1 MTNKLEKLADKLDS
15 MKMWVLNDKND
26 FFGFNCTTFIVEK
39 VTLTRILSFFLI
51 KKPLKPLFFSSTPKI
66 PIIQAILDTLRSPI
80 KEIALEF
87 TENETILYICTKYKE
102 KTENAN
108 LKWEN
113 LIVYGSSLQK
123 YRDME
128 LKIDGKQHF
137 QLALAD
143 LKEIFEQKL
152 ELQKICIRQ
161 TQTQKNAPILLDW
174 FKKHSFKPISTKRIF
189 FIGMPLATMSSILA
203 YFKSGTLE
211 KITMVWAFE
220 PYDTQRLFAMDQWK
234 KAKILHFCGGD
245 ETDPEIAIDNLFNF
259 KRFDIFLDNVTVS
272 DAEKIRD
279 VSYLV

>member
-1 MTNKLEKLADKLDS
+1 M
-15 MKMWVLNDKND
+15 
-26 FFGFNCTTFIVEK
+26 
-39 VTLTRILSFFLI
+39 
-51 KKPLKPLFFSSTPKI
+51 
-66 PIIQAILDTLRSPI
+66 
-80 KEIALEF
+80 
-87 TENETILYICTKYKE
+87 
-102 KTENAN
+102 
-108 LKWEN
+108 
-113 LIVYGSSLQK
+113 IVYGSSLQK

-279 VSYLV
+279 TIMRSKHFEHCKIYTRKQRDESRVHAIADVLKLAPYHRKFRFRYSVDDYELVIDKKT